1 MKTLLFTLAA
11 GLMVNTGSS
20 GQPLYA
26 GKTADLTSIGQAVV
40 ERTDVV
46 SVSAAR
52 QAAQS
57 ENADRTWTNFR
68 DSTVYYVAPRPP
80 I

>member
-11 GLMVNTGSS
+11 GLMINVGSS
-20 GQPLYA
+20 GQPV
-26 GKTADLTSIGQAVV
+26 GVEKTPALSSIEQTVV
-40 ERTDVV
+40 ERNVV
-46 SVSAAR
+46 GNESAAP
-52 QAAQS
+52 QTVQT